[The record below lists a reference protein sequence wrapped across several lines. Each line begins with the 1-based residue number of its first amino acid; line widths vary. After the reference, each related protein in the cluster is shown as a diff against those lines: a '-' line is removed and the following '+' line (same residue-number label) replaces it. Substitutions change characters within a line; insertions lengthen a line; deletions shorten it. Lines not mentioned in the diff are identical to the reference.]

1 MIAVPQHWRAQLD
14 GTSLIA
20 AHPAGSEVATLRYD
34 ERLYPLLSPPELLA
48 AQLSRVSGFAPRSQS
63 AFERFATD
71 EGEYAAAVTVEG
83 ALANADARVEIA
95 WVIADDCYAQLLLL
109 VKGREYFE
117 EVHALT
123 RQLVMSDRQLL
134 GIRRRRYLYD
144 APAGWRSVARI
155 GLRTD
160 WFPGEDAASSSV
172 ITVWPAFPGPG
183 TASAIVG
190 RQIAMDR
197 DTGIS
202 SGSIQTSPIVS
213 DYGLSGTR
221 WSLGS
226 QPPAQLLREFVV
238 FSDERFL
245 YPLRLES
252 TTADARECFASV
264 VRSIRPIPAPHDQ
277 ATAKATILFAH
288 WSD

>member
-1 MIAVPQHWRAQLD
+1 MIALPQHWRAQLD

-48 AQLSRVSGFAPRSQS
+48 AQLRRMSGFAPRSQS
-63 AFERFATD
+63 AFERLVTD

-83 ALANADARVEIA
+83 ELGNADARAEVA
-95 WVIADDCYAQLLLL
+95 WVIADDCYAQLLLV
-109 VKGREYFE
+109 VKRREYFE
-117 EVHALT
+117 EVHALA
-123 RQLVMSDRQLL
+123 RQLVLSDRQLL

-144 APAGWRSVARI
+144 APVGWRSVTRI
-155 GLRTD
+155 GSRTD
-160 WFPGEDAASSSV
+160 WFSDEDAASSSV

-183 TASAIVG
+183 TASAIVA

-197 DTGIS
+197 NTGVS
-202 SGSIQTSPIVS
+202 ADPIQTSPIVS
-213 DYGLSGTR
+213 DHGLSGTL

-226 QPPAQLLREFVV
+226 QPPMQLLREFVV
-238 FSDERFL
+238 FTDERYL

-252 TTADARECFASV
+252 TTRDARECFASV
-264 VRSIRPIPAPHDQ
+264 ARSIRPIPAPHDE